1 MCYIYT
7 MEYYSAIKRNEIMP
21 FAAIW
26 VNLESVI
33 LNEVSQTEK
42 EKYYM
47 TSLICIIFF
56 LIFLLEDN
64 CFTILCWFL
73 PYINMNQPQVYI
85 GSLPSM
91 SHPSKLSQGIV
102 LSSLCC
108 TANPHWLSILHMVM
122 CMFPGYALHSSH
134 PLLPPLCPQ
143 SVLYVCLPV
152 ALAALQICS

>member
-1 MCYIYT
+1 

-33 LNEVSQTEK
+33 LSEVSQTEK

-73 PYINMNQPQVYI
+73 PYINMNQPQV
-85 GSLPSM
+85 
-91 SHPSKLSQGIV
+91 
-102 LSSLCC
+102 
-108 TANPHWLSILHMVM
+108 SI
-122 CMFPGYALHSSH
+122 
-134 PLLPPLCPQ
+134 
-143 SVLYVCLPV
+143 
-152 ALAALQICS
+152 